1 MKTSNR
7 ISGIMEPFT
16 SGFIF
21 KIVYFALVL
30 ISFNTIALDVPYL
43 KTILVGASVAL
54 GGIVLLYRLINFKR
68 FMKMKYIWL
77 LFAFLVSYVISL
89 LFNLKY
95 GFIDP
100 IQALVWMTF
109 QYFILFLKDPAQ
121 PREKA
126 QKEFRIISWLF
137 CIYMFC
143 CSVLSILMLVF
154 NYSAFD
160 YERNPIKRAGFIWGR
175 LWGVFTDPNHGAVLA
190 IAAIFLG
197 IYLVKCYK
205 KSVFAKVLCGVNI
218 FFQILYIAFSD
229 SRTGLI
235 CLMAGGTVYA
245 YMRISGMSALQRKK
259 FMCQTVSCIAAL
271 CTLCVLFIIPKGV
284 KYSYNEIVR
293 LASTSSVE
301 KPGPSQTPSEEK
313 PSADRVVG
321 REQDLE
327 SDISNR
333 RFDLWKS
340 GLEVYRMKPIFGVS
354 IFNMIPFAQQHLPNT
369 YIINNEAGLF
379 DNVHNAFLNVLI
391 GQGLVGFV
399 ILMIFAALSV
409 ILVLKGF
416 FKENGVVPARES
428 SKNALLISSLVA
440 LAVSML
446 VQGDIIYLNSGPA
459 FLFWYILGFLI
470 VHFSGK
476 ESEACA

>member
-160 YERNPIKRAGFIWGR
+160 YERNPIKRAGFIWG
-175 LWGVFTDPNHGAVLA
+175 VCGACLR
-190 IAAIFLG
+190 I
-197 IYLVKCYK
+197 
-205 KSVFAKVLCGVNI
+205 
-218 FFQILYIAFSD
+218 QIMEPY
-229 SRTGLI
+229 
-235 CLMAGGTVYA
+235 
-245 YMRISGMSALQRKK
+245 
-259 FMCQTVSCIAAL
+259 
-271 CTLCVLFIIPKGV
+271 
-284 KYSYNEIVR
+284 
-293 LASTSSVE
+293 
-301 KPGPSQTPSEEK
+301 
-313 PSADRVVG
+313 
-321 REQDLE
+321 
-327 SDISNR
+327 
-333 RFDLWKS
+333 
-340 GLEVYRMKPIFGVS
+340 
-354 IFNMIPFAQQHLPNT
+354 
-369 YIINNEAGLF
+369 
-379 DNVHNAFLNVLI
+379 
-391 GQGLVGFV
+391 
-399 ILMIFAALSV
+399 
-409 ILVLKGF
+409 
-416 FKENGVVPARES
+416 
-428 SKNALLISSLVA
+428 
-440 LAVSML
+440 
-446 VQGDIIYLNSGPA
+446 
-459 FLFWYILGFLI
+459 
-470 VHFSGK
+470 
-476 ESEACA
+476 